1 MKSSGGLTVELFIIA
16 KRYIKHETLI
26 SHSNQNISEMDKKSY
41 KPGINRRKFLQFGA
55 LASVGLSVG
64 GLKALGS
71 ATRENTPVASEK
83 AVALEWRNKQNTMA
97 YRQLGRTG
105 LMLSEVVAG
114 GDPIRNDNY
123 KHLELALEMGLN
135 YLDMAPAYGRG
146 ECETAYGRLLD
157 TSSKREKVYLAT
169 KISGFSGLRNRMY
182 REIFNGLTTGK
193 QEAYM
198 KKAKDT
204 IAGNRVEQP
213 GYFMSFW
220 PNHVNAFDGA
230 YLSNVMMKDYGH
242 KVEGSSEF
250 RKTIVNSLDESLER
264 VGTDYFDILLC
275 PHGAS
280 SDEEVQNE
288 EMFDTIDYLKKQ
300 GKIRFFGVSTHN
312 DAAGVITAA
321 TNSGKYDMV
330 MASYNIINGGF
341 LENSIRHAKQKG
353 VGIIAMKAAMAVATQ
368 HQGLEI
374 PEWRVAKVNRVVPGD
389 MKPPMKAYLW
399 ALQNPN
405 ITAVISNLWD
415 ETYVRENLSLAG
427 KKVELL
433 MG

>member
-1 MKSSGGLTVELFIIA
+1 MDSKS
-16 KRYIKHETLI
+16 
-26 SHSNQNISEMDKKSY
+26 QN
-41 KPGINRRKFLQFGA
+41 PGINRRKFLQFGA

-71 ATRENTPVASEK
+71 AARENSPWAKEK
-83 AVALEWRNKQNTMA
+83 AVPLEWRNKQSTMA

-105 LMLSEVVAG
+105 LMVSEVVAG
-114 GDPIRNDNY
+114 GDPVRNDNY
-123 KHLELALEMGLN
+123 KHLELAMEMGLN
-135 YLDMAPAYGRG
+135 YMDMAPAYGRG
-146 ECETAYGRLLD
+146 ECETAFGRLLD
-157 TSSKREKVYLAT
+157 TPSKREKVFLAT
-169 KISGFSGLRNRMY
+169 KTSGYSGLRNRMY
-182 REIFNGLTTGK
+182 REIFNSLTTAK
-193 QEAYM
+193 QEAYL
-198 KKAKDT
+198 KKAKDA

-220 PNHVNAFDGA
+220 PTHVNAFDGA

-242 KVEGSSEF
+242 KVEGSGEF
-250 RKTIVNSLDESLER
+250 RRAIVESLEESLKR

-280 SDEEVQNE
+280 SAEEVQNE
-288 EMFDTIDYLKKQ
+288 EMLETIDYLKKQ

-312 DAAGVITAA
+312 DAAGVIKAA
-321 TNSGKYDMV
+321 TNTGRYDMV

-341 LENSIRHAKQKG
+341 LEDSIRHAKENG
-353 VGIIAMKAAMAVATQ
+353 VGIISMKAAMAVATQ

-389 MKPPMKAYLW
+389 LKPPMKAYLW

-415 ETYVRENLSLAG
+415 ETYIRENLSLAG
-427 KKVELL
+427 KKVELQ

>member
-1 MKSSGGLTVELFIIA
+1 
-16 KRYIKHETLI
+16 
-26 SHSNQNISEMDKKSY
+26 MDQKPNN
-41 KPGINRRKFLQFGA
+41 PGIKRRAFIKFGA

-64 GLKALGS
+64 GLKTLGS
-71 ATRENTPVASEK
+71 STRQNTTVATEK
-83 AVALEWRNKQNTMA
+83 AVAPEWRNKQSTMA

-105 LMLSEVVAG
+105 MMVSEVVCG

-123 KHLELALEMGLN
+123 KHMDLAMEMGLN

-146 ECETAYGRLLD
+146 ECETAYGKLLD
-157 TSSKREKVYLAT
+157 SSSKRERVYLAT
-169 KISGFSGLRNRMY
+169 KISGFSSLRNRMY
-182 REIFNGLTTGK
+182 REIFNGLTASK

-204 IAGNRVEQP
+204 IAANRVEQP

-242 KVEGSSEF
+242 KVEGSGEF
-250 RKTIVNSLDESLER
+250 RKKIVNSLEESLKR

-280 SDEEVQNE
+280 SAEEVQNE
-288 EMFDTIDYLKKQ
+288 EMFETIEYLKKQ

-321 TNSGKYDMV
+321 TNSGRYDMV

-341 LENSIRHAKQKG
+341 LEGSIRNAKEKG
-353 VGIIAMKAAMAVATQ
+353 VGIIAMKAAMAVATH
-368 HQGLEI
+368 HQSLEI
-374 PEWRVAKVNRVVPGD
+374 PEWRVDKVNRVVPGD

-399 ALQNPN
+399 ALQNQN

-415 ETYVRENLSLAG
+415 ETYIRENLSIVG
-427 KKVELL
+427 KKVELQ

>member
-1 MKSSGGLTVELFIIA
+1 MEQEPHNQGL
-16 KRYIKHETLI
+16 
-26 SHSNQNISEMDKKSY
+26 
-41 KPGINRRKFLQFGA
+41 NRRAFLKFGA

-64 GLKALGS
+64 SLKVLG
-71 ATRENTPVASEK
+71 TPARQNAHVAIEK
-83 AVALEWRNKQNTMA
+83 AAPPEWRNKQNSMA

-105 LMLSEVVAG
+105 LMVSEVVCG
-114 GDPIRNDNY
+114 GDPVRNETY
-123 KHLELALEMGLN
+123 KHIDLALEMGLN

-146 ECETAYGRLLD
+146 ECEMAYGKLLD
-157 TSSKREKVYLAT
+157 SPSKREKVYLAT
-169 KISGFSGLRNRMY
+169 KISGFSGIRNRMY
-182 REIFNGLTTGK
+182 REIFDGLPSSK
-193 QEAYM
+193 QEAYL

-213 GYFMSFW
+213 GYFLSYW
-220 PNHVNAFDGA
+220 PNHLNAFDGA
-230 YLSNVMMKDYGH
+230 YLSNVMMNDYRH
-242 KVEGSSEF
+242 KVEGNGEF
-250 RKTIVNSLDESLER
+250 RKAIISSLEESLER
-264 VGTDYFDILLC
+264 VGTDYFDVLLC

-280 SDEEVQNE
+280 SAEEVQNE
-288 EMFDTIDYLKKQ
+288 EMFETIDYLKKQ

-312 DAAGVITAA
+312 DAAGVIKAA

-341 LENSIRHAKQKG
+341 LEEAIRHAKENG
-353 VGIIAMKAAMAVATQ
+353 VGIIAMKAAMAVATH
-368 HQGLEI
+368 HQGLDI

-399 ALQNPN
+399 ALQNQN

-415 ETYVRENLSLAG
+415 ETYIRENLSIAG
-427 KKVELL
+427 KKVDLL

>member
-1 MKSSGGLTVELFIIA
+1 MEQES
-16 KRYIKHETLI
+16 R
-26 SHSNQNISEMDKKSY
+26 
-41 KPGINRRKFLQFGA
+41 INRRTFLQFGA

-64 GLKALGS
+64 GWKAPGS

-83 AVALEWRNKQNTMA
+83 TGTIEWRNKQNTMA

-105 LMLSEVVAG
+105 LMVSEVVCG
-114 GDPIRNDNY
+114 GDPVRNENY
-123 KHLELALEMGLN
+123 KHIGLAIEMGLN

-146 ECETAYGRLLD
+146 ECETAYGKLLD
-157 TSSKREKVYLAT
+157 SPAKREKVFLAT
-169 KISGFSGLRNRMY
+169 KISSFSGLRNRMY
-182 REIFNGLTTGK
+182 RDIFNGLTTAR

-198 KKAKDT
+198 KEAKDT
-204 IAGNRVEQP
+204 IAGRRVEQP
-213 GYFMSFW
+213 GYFMSYW
-220 PNHVNAFDGA
+220 PTHVNAFDGA

-242 KVEGSSEF
+242 KVEGSREF
-250 RKTIVNSLDESLER
+250 RKTIVESLEESLKR

-280 SDEEVQNE
+280 SAEEVQNE
-288 EMFDTIDYLKKQ
+288 EMFETIGYLKKQ

-321 TNSGKYDMV
+321 ANTGKYDMV

-341 LENSIRHAKQKG
+341 LEGSIRHAKEKG
-353 VGIIAMKAAMAVATQ
+353 VGIIAMKAAMAVAT
-368 HQGLEI
+368 HHKGLVI
-374 PEWRVAKVNRVVPGD
+374 PEWRVAKVNRVVPGEL
-389 MKPPMKAYLW
+389 KPPMKAYLW
-399 ALQNPN
+399 ALQNQN

-415 ETYVRENLSLAG
+415 ETYIRENLSLAG
-427 KKVELL
+427 TKVDLQ

>member
-1 MKSSGGLTVELFIIA
+1 MDQE
-16 KRYIKHETLI
+16 
-26 SHSNQNISEMDKKSY
+26 SNN
-41 KPGINRRKFLQFGA
+41 PGIKRRTFLKFGA
-55 LASVGLSVG
+55 LASVGLSAG
-64 GLKALGS
+64 ALKALGS
-71 ATRENTPVASEK
+71 VTRKNAPVALEI
-83 AVALEWRNKQNTMA
+83 AAAPEWRNKQSTMA

-114 GDPIRNDNY
+114 GDPVRNNNY
-123 KHLELALEMGLN
+123 KHIEFAMEMGLN
-135 YLDMAPAYGRG
+135 YMDMAPAYGRG
-146 ECETAYGRLLD
+146 ECETAFGKLLD
-157 TSSKREKVYLAT
+157 SPAKREKVYLAT
-169 KISGFSGLRNRMY
+169 KISGFSGIRNRMY
-182 REIFNGLTTGK
+182 REIFNGLPAAK
-193 QEAYM
+193 QEAYI

-213 GYFMSFW
+213 GYFMSYW
-220 PNHVNAFDGA
+220 PTHVNAFDGA

-242 KVEGSSEF
+242 KVEGSDEF
-250 RKTIVNSLDESLER
+250 RKTIVNSLEESLKR

-280 SDEEVQNE
+280 SAEEVQNE
-288 EMFDTIDYLKKQ
+288 EMFETIDYLKKQ

-341 LENSIRHAKQKG
+341 LEESIRYAKGKG
-353 VGIIAMKAAMAVATQ
+353 VGIIAMKAAMAVATH

-389 MKPPMKAYLW
+389 LKPPMKGYLW
-399 ALQNPN
+399 ALQNQN

-415 ETYVRENLSLAG
+415 ETYIRENLSLAG
-427 KKVELL
+427 KKVELM